1 MNSNRGSVA
10 FPIAGLLLILL
21 LSYGMPA
28 VCDARTNSMRY
39 GPFFQKSVQ
48 NRQVKYET
56 SSVKLVWVG
65 LMNVYARVISP
76 ADGPRSPSYP
86 TGSAYGKQAIRTY
99 GFFLGVLLTADRL
112 LHEADKP
119 QGPIIKIYGKQ
130 RFYDPLEHNTYWW
143 HISEKINRKNR

>member
-99 GFFLGVLLTADRL
+99 GFFLGVQLTSIT
-112 LHEADKP
+112 P
-119 QGPIIKIYGKQ
+119 TGG
-130 RFYDPLEHNTYWW
+130 
-143 HISEKINRKNR
+143 ISPKRSTGRTGSSVILPSRYSPR